1 MKPRGLKNVLKV
13 DGEEYEID
21 VSGSDKEVPNN
32 IKFNSAEIVTYCPYC
47 DSKYKLQ
54 YSGYFPK
61 QIEYNCDHC
70 DTIISVLN
78 MNTESDMR
86 PSLSKIEGALKKQA
100 KLRESYA
107 IGNNYAERH
116 SESEVNEV
124 IGNLKK
130 YEFYNLI
137 FVILTLILAP
147 ILLLSLLLL
156 NIKIITLTVV
166 SIISMVYIDKKLE
179 QKYLIRDPK
188 IDNINIYWAIKALKS
203 KRDEYDYNNL
213 EEDETNA
220 EDESN
225 NINKKNLSKNTTYE

>member
-13 DGEEYEID
+13 DGENYKIG
-21 VSGSDKEVPNN
+21 VSGSDKEVPND

-70 DTIISVLN
+70 DTIIPVLN
-78 MNTESDMR
+78 MNTESNMR
-86 PSLSKIEGALKKQA
+86 PSLSKIESVLKKQS

-107 IGNNYAERH
+107 IGHNYAERH
-116 SESEVNEV
+116 SESEVNEL
-124 IGNLKK
+124 ISNLKK

-147 ILLLSLLLL
+147 IFLLSLLLL
-156 NIKIITLTVV
+156 NIKFIILTIA
-166 SIISMVYIDKKLE
+166 SIISMAYIDKKLE
-179 QKYLIRDPK
+179 QRYLIRDPK
-188 IDNINIYWAIKALKS
+188 IDNINIYWATKALKNKS
-203 KRDEYDYNNL
+203 DECNYNNL
-213 EEDETNA
+213 K
-220 EDESN
+220 ESEQKN
-225 NINKKNLSKNTTYE
+225 DKSNIDKNSLSKNTICE